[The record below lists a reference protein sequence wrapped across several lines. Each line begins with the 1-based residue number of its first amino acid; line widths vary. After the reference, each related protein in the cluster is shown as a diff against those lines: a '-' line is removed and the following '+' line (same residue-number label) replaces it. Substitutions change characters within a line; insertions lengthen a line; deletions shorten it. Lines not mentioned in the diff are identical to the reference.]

1 MHGTLSL
8 PCGLCV
14 LASGLADSACN
25 ALPNNRI
32 AIAKRIKREYLDTSI
47 PVSERVRSA
56 AIPALG
62 HTFREVLLPARETER
77 HSLADKLQAYL
88 R

>member
-1 MHGTLSL
+1 
-8 PCGLCV
+8 V
-14 LASGLADSACN
+14 
-25 ALPNNRI
+25 
-32 AIAKRIKREYLDTSI
+32 KRIKREYLDTSI

-77 HSLADKLQAYL
+77 HSLVDKLQAYL